1 MGNSKDTKNNKETIK
16 SLNQLL
22 QGEYMALE
30 SFNTFIAKTE
40 NQEIKKAF
48 QQIQENHRDNIKTL
62 ANYIQNIG
70 GQPEENLGLKGKM
83 ADMKMN
89 IGFGTN
95 PDPKDL
101 IEKAIEGET
110 MGINKAEE
118 ILRGELD
125 DKSRDIAGEVLHR
138 DRRTL
143 DLLKNLEKNIFA
155 AKE

>member
-1 MGNSKDTKNNKETIK
+1 MDNKKDTVK

-22 QGEYMALE
+22 QGEHMAVE
-30 SFNTFIAKTE
+30 SFNTFISKTE
-40 NQEIKKAF
+40 DHEIKKSF
-48 QQIQENHRDNIKTL
+48 QQIQDNHRDNIKTL

-70 GQPEENLGLKGKM
+70 GQPEENLGLKGRM
-83 ADMKMN
+83 ADLKMN

-95 PDPKDL
+95 PDTQDL

-110 MGINKAEE
+110 LGINKAEE

-125 DKSRDIAGEVLHR
+125 DKSRDIAGEILHR

-143 DLLKNLEKNIFA
+143 DQLKNLT
-155 AKE
+155 